1 MNELLW
7 DAQWPS
13 QFSLLTAAALMLIFG
28 ALAVRVFSSML
39 RLPEVTAY
47 ILCGLVLGP
56 SGVGLISGETVN
68 GLSILADVALGLILF
83 DLGRHVDPLW
93 LLRERWAL
101 VTALTQALT
110 VFIGASILLVNLGTE
125 PLLATMM
132 ASLVCAG
139 SPVISFWVV
148 QEMKAEG
155 QVTSRMLH
163 AVALQ
168 CIFAV
173 GIFALCFQVLHVS
186 QAADWRIALGH
197 PIYLTV
203 GSIVLGFVMSRIALV
218 LSDLLQPRIALQ
230 QLVVIGFIV
239 ILVEANDL
247 LRLSP
252 LISLLVFGIV
262 SRGYGKNAS
271 LQPASSGVS
280 RQLVFAFLL
289 VYLGSTLVV
298 DFRLELLSLGVGIF
312 LMRWALLLVPSVLL
326 AHRNGLSY
334 KKGALLG
341 TALAPLSGVSI
352 VLVGHTTSFYPEFGV
367 SLDSMLAT
375 ALFVSS
381 LAGPLLT
388 WWSLRWA
395 GEGRSDA

>member
-7 DAQWPS
+7 GSQWPS
-13 QFSLLTAAALMLIFG
+13 QFSLLAAAALMLICG
-28 ALAVRVFSSML
+28 ALAVRVLSSTL
-39 RLPEVTAY
+39 RLPEVTAF
-47 ILCGLVLGP
+47 ILCGLFLGP
-56 SGVGLISGETVN
+56 SGVGLVSAETVS

-83 DLGRHVDPLW
+83 DLGRHVDPVW

-101 VTALTQALT
+101 ITALTQTLA
-110 VFIGASILLVNLGTE
+110 VFVGVSLLLVNLGTE
-125 PLLATMM
+125 PLLAAMM

-139 SPVISFWVV
+139 SPVISFWVA
-148 QEMKAEG
+148 QESKAEG
-155 QVTSRMLH
+155 QVTNRMLH

-186 QAADWRIALGH
+186 QAADWKTALGH
-197 PIYLTV
+197 PIYLTA
-203 GSIVLGFVMSRIALV
+203 GSIVLGLVMSRIALF
-218 LSDLLQPRIALQ
+218 LSNLLQPRMALQ

-252 LISLLVFGIV
+252 LISLLVFGIG
-262 SRGYGKNAS
+262 SRGYGKNAA

-280 RQLVFAFLL
+280 RQLVFAFFL

-298 DFRLELLSLGVGIF
+298 DFRLELLLLGVGIV
-312 LMRWALLLVPSVLL
+312 LARWILLLLPSVALSRL
-326 AHRNGLSY
+326 NGLSY
-334 KKGALLG
+334 KKGVLLG
-341 TALAPLSGVSI
+341 TALVPLSGVSI

-367 SLDSMLAT
+367 ALDGMLAT
-375 ALFVSS
+375 AVFVSS
-381 LAGPLLT
+381 LVGPLLT